1 MGEATKLRIGEMA
14 FSLMWPSFSSHP
26 GTSSR
31 CLSSAQ
37 IRSSDHCSMSSSAGT
52 CR

>member
-1 MGEATKLRIGEMA
+1 MGEATKLRIGKMA
-14 FSLMWPSFSSHP
+14 FSLMWPSLSCQP

-37 IRSSDHCSMSSSAGT
+37 ILSSDHASMSSSAGT